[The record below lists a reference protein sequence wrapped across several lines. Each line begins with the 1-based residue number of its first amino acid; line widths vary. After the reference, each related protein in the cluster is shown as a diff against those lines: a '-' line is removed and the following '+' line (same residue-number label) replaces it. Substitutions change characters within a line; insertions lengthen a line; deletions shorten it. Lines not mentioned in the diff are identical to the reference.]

1 MGKRAAAA
9 ASSSGMETEE
19 AYELSP
25 AESGTMLANQ
35 LLGIV
40 MDHLP
45 DEKTRFKEILG
56 PLLVDR
62 NCLWVSLLNHSETWL
77 MSNLLSL
84 KCVIDECS
92 ESAVMQPACPGC
104 QSLFW
109 SLQSWCQCQRAGSR
123 APSTVCCRVGGY
135 QPLVVSSANE
145 SDGVWWW
152 VDWTIS

>member
-1 MGKRAAAA
+1 MGKRGTAAA
-9 ASSSGMETEE
+9 ASSGMEAEEE

-62 NCLWVSLLNHSETWL
+62 NCL
-77 MSNLLSL
+77 
-84 KCVIDECS
+84 
-92 ESAVMQPACPGC
+92 
-104 QSLFW
+104 
-109 SLQSWCQCQRAGSR
+109 
-123 APSTVCCRVGGY
+123 
-135 QPLVVSSANE
+135 
-145 SDGVWWW
+145 
-152 VDWTIS
+152 